1 MASVVLERVCKF
13 YGRQTAVENV
23 SVAISEGEFVVLLGP
38 SGCGKTTTLRMIA
51 GLVEASSGT
60 IRIGGADITRLP
72 ARNRNIGMVFQDY
85 ALFPH
90 LDVAG
95 NVGFGLRERGGDRVT
110 IGRRVNQLLSLVR
123 LAAFERRYPSELS
136 GGQQQRVALA
146 RALACSPAV
155 LLMDEPLGALDLK
168 LREAMQVEL
177 QRLQRELCITTIFV
191 THDQNEAMA
200 LADRIAV
207 MNEGHIEQIGT
218 PEEIYRR
225 PSSEFVATFVGKIN
239 FLDGTVQEMSEARCI
254 VALGG
259 GSFVSAAC
267 STDCRPGN
275 PVRLGIRPEN
285 FVLSPARNGGAP
297 GPCGIIEQRR
307 YFGNIV
313 HYLVRGAGGQLLLVE
328 QAAGSSVLD
337 VGAQVAIGWRE
348 EDAVVFPGVRA

>member
-1 MASVVLERVCKF
+1 MASVILERVCKL
-13 YGRQTAVENV
+13 YGRQPVVENV

-72 ARNRNIGMVFQDY
+72 ARKRNIGMVFQDY

-95 NVGFGLRERGGDRVT
+95 NIGFGLRERGGDRVT
-110 IGRRVNQLLSLVR
+110 IGRRVNELLSLVR
-123 LAAFERRYPSELS
+123 LAGFERRYPSQLS

-146 RALACSPAV
+146 RALACSPVV

-168 LREAMQVEL
+168 LRETMQAEL
-177 QRLQRELCITTIFV
+177 RRLQRELCITTIFV

-207 MNEGHIEQIGT
+207 MNEGHIEQIGM

-225 PSSEFVATFVGKIN
+225 PTSEFVATFVGKIN
-239 FLDGTVQEMSEARCI
+239 LLDGIVQEASGGRCL
-254 VALGG
+254 VALDRDNC
-259 GSFVSAAC
+259 VSAA
-267 STDCRPGN
+267 SSADCWPGN

-285 FVLSPARNGGAP
+285 FVLSPACNGGAP
-297 GPCGIIEQRR
+297 GLCGTIEQRH

-328 QAAGSSVLD
+328 KAAGSSVLD

-348 EDAVVFPGVRA
+348 GDAVVFAGVRA

>member
-1 MASVVLERVCKF
+1 
-13 YGRQTAVENV
+13 
-23 SVAISEGEFVVLLGP
+23 
-38 SGCGKTTTLRMIA
+38 
-51 GLVEASSGT
+51 
-60 IRIGGADITRLP
+60 
-72 ARNRNIGMVFQDY
+72 
-85 ALFPH
+85 
-90 LDVAG
+90 
-95 NVGFGLRERGGDRVT
+95 
-110 IGRRVNQLLSLVR
+110 
-123 LAAFERRYPSELS
+123 
-136 GGQQQRVALA
+136 
-146 RALACSPAV
+146 V

-168 LREAMQVEL
+168 LRETMQAEL
-177 QRLQRELCITTIFV
+177 RRLQRELCITTIFV

-259 GSFVSAAC
+259 GSFVSTTSAA
-267 STDCRPGN
+267 DRWPGD